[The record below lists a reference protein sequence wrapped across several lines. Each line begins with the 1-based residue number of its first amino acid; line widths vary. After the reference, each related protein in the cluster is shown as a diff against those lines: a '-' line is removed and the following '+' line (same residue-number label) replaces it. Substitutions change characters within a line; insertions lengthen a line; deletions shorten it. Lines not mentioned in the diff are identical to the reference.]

1 MRGKPAAA
9 APSFGERFRLP
20 GAAAISSVFSCF
32 SPSKSS
38 KSRSVLSRGRL
49 PAAHI
54 LTFSSAERIL
64 QRKSDLPS
72 SIFSCFSTAKS
83 SKQPFHPVTRAA
95 ACGPRAASGDHAG
108 LQANR
113 PRRFPH
119 PVLRLLLRPR
129 DTAGGISP
137 RLKHETKRS
146 KNPPDA
152 SRIRACGCRFA
163 LVTQSEVFRQP
174 KHETKQPLP
183 DASPPCDTT
192 GGVLSA
198 VPQQKH
204 SPLPPTILPHTYKKV
219 AQRPSALRPVP
230 DSLRHPTIL
239 LHGKMEKRKFC
250 SENLVY
256 IIN

>member
-38 KSRSVLSRGRL
+38 RQSFHPVTR
-49 PAAHI
+49 AAACGSYPH
-54 LTFSSAERIL
+54 LFFCRAHLAKKKR
-64 QRKSDLPS
+64 PS
-72 SIFSCFSTAKS
+72 IIHFLLLFDVE
-83 SKQPFHPVTRAA
+83 KQQKPLRPVTRAA

-137 RLKHETKRS
+137 RLKHETKRP
-146 KNPPDA
+146 KKPPDA
-152 SRIRACGCRFA
+152 SRTRACGCRFA
-163 LVTQSEVFRQP
+163 LVTQPEAFLYGLNMRTNAP
-174 KHETKQPLP
+174 
-183 DASPPCDTT
+183 
-192 GGVLSA
+192 
-198 VPQQKH
+198 
-204 SPLPPTILPHTYKKV
+204 
-219 AQRPSALRPVP
+219 
-230 DSLRHPTIL
+230 
-239 LHGKMEKRKFC
+239 
-250 SENLVY
+250 
-256 IIN
+256 

>member
-32 SPSKSS
+32 STAKSS
-38 KSRSVLSRGRL
+38 KQPFRPVTR
-49 PAAHI
+49 AAACGSYPH
-54 LTFSSAERIL
+54 LFFCRAHLAKKKR
-64 QRKSDLPS
+64 PS
-72 SIFSCFSTAKS
+72 IIHFLLLFNGES

-119 PVLRLLLRPR
+119 PVLRLLLRPC
-129 DTAGGISP
+129 DTAGGISLQ
-137 RLKHETKRS
+137 LKQETKRP
-146 KNPPDA
+146 KKPPDA

-174 KHETKQPLP
+174 
-183 DASPPCDTT
+183 
-192 GGVLSA
+192 
-198 VPQQKH
+198 
-204 SPLPPTILPHTYKKV
+204 
-219 AQRPSALRPVP
+219 
-230 DSLRHPTIL
+230 
-239 LHGKMEKRKFC
+239 
-250 SENLVY
+250 
-256 IIN
+256 